1 MSSIIQRDGSD
12 REQHEENIG
21 QWTMK
26 KTTRL
31 KEMINAP
38 EILVMHPAHDA
49 LSARIAEQAGAKAV
63 TVGGFAASGVLLGQP
78 DSSQL
83 TATELATFY
92 EGICASVDIPVFV
105 DADTGFGGVTNVIR
119 TVKDFERA
127 GVAGLFIED
136 QLFPKRCGH
145 TAGKDVISTEEM
157 VPKLKAALDNRT
169 DEDLVIMGR
178 TDALGVL
185 GIEDAIARANL
196 YRETGCDMVFVEAPE
211 TTSQMRRICEEVD
224 GPVLANMI
232 EFGRSP
238 LLASHQLQ
246 ELGFAAAVWPVAS
259 VFVVSRALEVLYRTI
274 TETGST
280 ISLHEQMV
288 DFEEYMKIVRLS
300 ELRDTEARYEKI

>member
-1 MSSIIQRDGSD
+1 
-12 REQHEENIG
+12 
-21 QWTMK
+21 MK

-38 EILVMHPAHDA
+38 EILVMYPAHDA

-63 TVGGFAASGVLLGQP
+63 TAGGFAASGVLLGQP

-83 TATELATFY
+83 TATELAKFY

-145 TAGKDVISTEEM
+145 TAGKDVVSTEEM
-157 VPKLKAALDNRT
+157 VPKLKAALDSRT

-196 YRETGCDMVFVEAPE
+196 YRQTGCDMVFVEAPE
-211 TTSQMRRICEEVD
+211 TTLQMRRICKEVD

-246 ELGFAAAVWPVAS
+246 ELGFAVAVWPVSS
-259 VFVVSRALEVLYRTI
+259 VFVVSRALQVLYRTMK
-274 TETGST
+274 ETGST
-280 ISLHEQMV
+280 TSLHEQMV
-288 DFEEYMKIVRLS
+288 DFEEYMRIVGLT

>member
-1 MSSIIQRDGSD
+1 
-12 REQHEENIG
+12 
-21 QWTMK
+21 MK

-31 KEMINAP
+31 KEMINEP
-38 EILVMHPAHDA
+38 EILVMYPVHDA
-49 LSARIAEQAGAKAV
+49 LSARIAERAGAKAV

-83 TATELATFY
+83 TATELAKFF

-157 VPKLKAALDNRT
+157 VPKLKAALDSRT

-196 YRETGCDMVFVEAPE
+196 YRETGCDIVFVEAPE
-211 TTSQMRRICEEVD
+211 TTLQMRRICEEVE

-238 LLASHQLQ
+238 LLASRQLQ
-246 ELGFAAAVWPVAS
+246 ELGFAVAVWPVAS
-259 VFVVSRALEVLYRTI
+259 VFVVSRALEVLYRTMK
-274 TETGST
+274 ETGST
-280 ISLHEQMV
+280 MSLHEQMV
-288 DFEEYMKIVRLS
+288 DFEQYMKIVRLS
-300 ELRDTEARYEKI
+300 ELRDTEARYENT

>member
-1 MSSIIQRDGSD
+1 
-12 REQHEENIG
+12 
-21 QWTMK
+21 MK

-38 EILVMHPAHDA
+38 EILVMYPAHDA

-83 TATELATFY
+83 TATELAKFY

-196 YRETGCDMVFVEAPE
+196 YRQTGCDMVFVEAPE
-211 TTSQMRRICEEVD
+211 TALQMQRICEEVD

-232 EFGRSP
+232 DFGRSP

-246 ELGFAAAVWPVAS
+246 ELGFAVAVWPVSS
-259 VFVVSRALEVLYRTI
+259 VFVVSRALEVLYRTMK
-274 TETGST
+274 ETGST
-280 ISLHEQMV
+280 MSLHEQMV
-288 DFEEYMKIVRLS
+288 DFEEYMKIVGLT

>member
-1 MSSIIQRDGSD
+1 
-12 REQHEENIG
+12 
-21 QWTMK
+21 MK

-38 EILVMHPAHDA
+38 EILVMYPAHDA
-49 LSARIAEQAGAKAV
+49 LSARIAEQEGAKAV

-83 TATELATFY
+83 TATELAKFY

-145 TAGKDVISTEEM
+145 TAGKDVIATEEM

-178 TDALGVL
+178 TDALGVF
-185 GIEDAIARANL
+185 GIEEAIARANL
-196 YRETGCDMVFVEAPE
+196 YYETGCDMVFVEAPE
-211 TTSQMRRICEEVD
+211 TTLQMRRICKEVE

-238 LLASHQLQ
+238 LMALHQLQ
-246 ELGFAAAVWPVAS
+246 ELGFAVAVWPVAS
-259 VFVVSRALEVLYRTI
+259 VFVVSRALQILYRTLK
-274 TETGST
+274 ETGST
-280 ISLHEQMV
+280 LSLFEQMV

-300 ELRDTEARYEKI
+300 ELREAEARYKKI

>member
-1 MSSIIQRDGSD
+1 
-12 REQHEENIG
+12 
-21 QWTMK
+21 MK
-26 KTTRL
+26 RTTRL

-38 EILVMHPAHDA
+38 EILVMYPAHDA

-83 TATELATFY
+83 TATELAKFY

-119 TVKDFERA
+119 TVKNFERA

-157 VPKLKAALDNRT
+157 VPKLKAALDSRT

-196 YRETGCDMVFVEAPE
+196 YRQTGCDMVFVEAPE
-211 TTSQMRRICEEVD
+211 TTLQMRRICEEVD

-232 EFGRSP
+232 DFGRSP

-246 ELGFAAAVWPVAS
+246 ELGFAVAVWPVTS
-259 VFVVSRALEVLYRTI
+259 VFVVARALEVLYRTMK
-274 TETGST
+274 ETGST
-280 ISLHEQMV
+280 MSLHEQMV
-288 DFEEYMKIVRLS
+288 DFEEYMKIVGLT

>member
-1 MSSIIQRDGSD
+1 
-12 REQHEENIG
+12 
-21 QWTMK
+21 MK

-38 EILVMHPAHDA
+38 EILVMYPAHDA

-63 TVGGFAASGVLLGQP
+63 TAGGFAASGVLLGQP

-83 TATELATFY
+83 TATELAKFY
-92 EGICASVDIPVFV
+92 EGIYASVDIPVFV

-145 TAGKDVISTEEM
+145 TAGKDVVSTEEM
-157 VPKLKAALDNRT
+157 VPKLKAALDSRT

-196 YRETGCDMVFVEAPE
+196 YRQTGCDMVFVEAPE
-211 TTSQMRRICEEVD
+211 TTLQMRRICKEVD

-246 ELGFAAAVWPVAS
+246 ELGFAVAVWPVSS
-259 VFVVSRALEVLYRTI
+259 VFVVSRALQVLYRTMK
-274 TETGST
+274 ETGST
-280 ISLHEQMV
+280 TSLHEQMV
-288 DFEEYMKIVRLS
+288 DFEEYMRIVGLT
-300 ELRDTEARYEKI
+300 ELRDREARYEKI

>member
-1 MSSIIQRDGSD
+1 
-12 REQHEENIG
+12 
-21 QWTMK
+21 MK

-38 EILVMHPAHDA
+38 EILVMYPAHDA

-83 TATELATFY
+83 TATELAKFY

-196 YRETGCDMVFVEAPE
+196 YRQTGCDMVFVEAPE

-246 ELGFAAAVWPVAS
+246 ELGFAVAVWPVTS
-259 VFVVSRALEVLYRTI
+259 VFVVSRALKVLYRTMK
-274 TETGST
+274 ETGST
-280 ISLHEQMV
+280 MSLQEQMV
-288 DFEEYMKIVRLS
+288 DFEEYMKIVGLS

>member
-1 MSSIIQRDGSD
+1 MY
-12 REQHEENIG
+12 
-21 QWTMK
+21 
-26 KTTRL
+26 
-31 KEMINAP
+31 
-38 EILVMHPAHDA
+38 PAHDA
-49 LSARIAEQAGAKAV
+49 LSARIAEQEGAKAV

-83 TATELATFY
+83 TATELAKFY

-145 TAGKDVISTEEM
+145 TAGKDVIATEEM

-178 TDALGVL
+178 TDALGVF
-185 GIEDAIARANL
+185 GIEEAIARANL
-196 YRETGCDMVFVEAPE
+196 YYETGCDMVFVEAPE
-211 TTSQMRRICEEVD
+211 TTLQMRRICKEVE

-238 LLASHQLQ
+238 LMALHQLQ
-246 ELGFAAAVWPVAS
+246 ELGFAVAVWPVAS
-259 VFVVSRALEVLYRTI
+259 VFVVSRALQILYRTLK
-274 TETGST
+274 ETGST
-280 ISLHEQMV
+280 LSLFEQMV

-300 ELRDTEARYEKI
+300 ELREAEARYKKI

>member
-1 MSSIIQRDGSD
+1 
-12 REQHEENIG
+12 
-21 QWTMK
+21 MK

-38 EILVMHPAHDA
+38 EILVMYPVHDA
-49 LSARIAEQAGAKAV
+49 LSARIAERAGAKAV

-83 TATELATFY
+83 TATELAKFY
-92 EGICASVDIPVFV
+92 EGICASVEIPVFV

-196 YRETGCDMVFVEAPE
+196 YRETGCDIVFVEAPE
-211 TTSQMRRICEEVD
+211 TTLQMRRICEEVE

-246 ELGFAAAVWPVAS
+246 ELGFAVAVWPVAS
-259 VFVVSRALEVLYRTI
+259 VFVVSRALEVLYRTMQ
-274 TETGST
+274 ETGST
-280 ISLHEQMV
+280 MSLHEQMV
-288 DFEEYMKIVRLS
+288 DFEQYMKIVRLS
-300 ELRDTEARYEKI
+300 ELRDTEARYEKT

>member
-1 MSSIIQRDGSD
+1 
-12 REQHEENIG
+12 
-21 QWTMK
+21 MK

-38 EILVMHPAHDA
+38 EILVMYPAHDA

-83 TATELATFY
+83 TATELAKFY
-92 EGICASVDIPVFV
+92 GGICASVDIPVFV

-196 YRETGCDMVFVEAPE
+196 YRQTGCDMVFVEAPE
-211 TTSQMRRICEEVD
+211 TALQMQRICEEVD

-232 EFGRSP
+232 DFGRSP

-246 ELGFAAAVWPVAS
+246 ELGFAVAVWPVSS
-259 VFVVSRALEVLYRTI
+259 VFVVSRALEVLYRTMK
-274 TETGST
+274 ETGST
-280 ISLHEQMV
+280 MSLHEQMV
-288 DFEEYMKIVRLS
+288 DFEEYMKIVGLT

>member
-1 MSSIIQRDGSD
+1 
-12 REQHEENIG
+12 
-21 QWTMK
+21 MK

-38 EILVMHPAHDA
+38 EILVMYPAHDA

-83 TATELATFY
+83 TATELAKFY

-157 VPKLKAALDNRT
+157 VPKLKAALDSRT

-196 YRETGCDMVFVEAPE
+196 YRQTGCDMVFVEAPE
-211 TTSQMRRICEEVD
+211 TTLQMQRICEEVD

-232 EFGRSP
+232 DFGRSP

-246 ELGFAAAVWPVAS
+246 ELGFAVAVWPVSS
-259 VFVVSRALEVLYRTI
+259 VFVVSRALEVLYRTMK
-274 TETGST
+274 ETGST
-280 ISLHEQMV
+280 MSLHEQMV
-288 DFEEYMKIVRLS
+288 DFEEYMKIVGLT

>member
-1 MSSIIQRDGSD
+1 
-12 REQHEENIG
+12 
-21 QWTMK
+21 MK

-38 EILVMHPAHDA
+38 EILVMYPAHDA
-49 LSARIAEQAGAKAV
+49 LSARIAEQEGAKAV

-83 TATELATFY
+83 TATELAKFY

-127 GVAGLFIED
+127 GIAGLFIED

-145 TAGKDVISTEEM
+145 TAGKDVIATEEM

-185 GIEDAIARANL
+185 GIEEAIARANL
-196 YRETGCDMVFVEAPE
+196 YCETGCDMVFVEAPE
-211 TTSQMRRICEEVD
+211 TTLQMRRICKEVE

-238 LLASHQLQ
+238 LMASHQLQ
-246 ELGFAAAVWPVAS
+246 ELGFAVAVWPVAS
-259 VFVVSRALEVLYRTI
+259 VFVVSRALQILYRTLK
-274 TETGST
+274 ETGST
-280 ISLHEQMV
+280 MSLHEQMV

-300 ELRDTEARYEKI
+300 ELREMEARYKKI

>member
-1 MSSIIQRDGSD
+1 
-12 REQHEENIG
+12 
-21 QWTMK
+21 MK

-49 LSARIAEQAGAKAV
+49 LSARIAEEAGAKAV

-83 TATELATFY
+83 TATELAKFY
-92 EGICASVDIPVFV
+92 EGICAGVDIPVFV

-136 QLFPKRCGH
+136 QRFPKRCGH
-145 TAGKDVISTEEM
+145 TSGKDVISTEEM

-196 YRETGCDMVFVEAPE
+196 YRETGCDVVFVEAPE
-211 TTSQMRRICEEVD
+211 TTEQMRRICQEVE

-238 LLASHQLQ
+238 MLDSHELE
-246 ELGFAAAVWPVAS
+246 ELGFAVAVWPVAS
-259 VFVVSRALEVLYRTI
+259 VFVVSRALEMLYRTMI
-274 TETGST
+274 ETGST
-280 ISLHEQMV
+280 MSLQEQTV

-300 ELRDTEARYEKI
+300 ELRDAEARYEEA

>member
-1 MSSIIQRDGSD
+1 
-12 REQHEENIG
+12 
-21 QWTMK
+21 MK

-38 EILVMHPAHDA
+38 EILVMYPAHDA

-63 TVGGFAASGVLLGQP
+63 TAGGFAASGVLLGQP

-83 TATELATFY
+83 TATELAKFY

-145 TAGKDVISTEEM
+145 TAGKDVVSTEEM
-157 VPKLKAALDNRT
+157 VPKLKAALDSRT

-196 YRETGCDMVFVEAPE
+196 YRQTGCDMVFVEAPE
-211 TTSQMRRICEEVD
+211 TTLQMRRICKEVD

-246 ELGFAAAVWPVAS
+246 ELGFAVAVWPVSS
-259 VFVVSRALEVLYRTI
+259 VFVVSRALQVLYRTMK
-274 TETGST
+274 ETGST
-280 ISLHEQMV
+280 TSLHEQMV
-288 DFEEYMKIVRLS
+288 DFEEYMRIVGLT
-300 ELRDTEARYEKI
+300 ELRDREARYEKI